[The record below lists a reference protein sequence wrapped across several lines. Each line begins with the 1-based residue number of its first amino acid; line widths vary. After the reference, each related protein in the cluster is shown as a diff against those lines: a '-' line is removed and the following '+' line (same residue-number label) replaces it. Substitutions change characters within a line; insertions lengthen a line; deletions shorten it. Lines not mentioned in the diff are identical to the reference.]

1 MQEEGRS
8 EGGGGGET
16 RYAEMEIWC
25 LFSSSPSGPC
35 PASGSGPSAAPGGP
49 PEVSGFVLAAANG
62 RHVRAQLEAATL
74 TSVAR
79 LKAELFTQKPP
90 FRLW

>member
-1 MQEEGRS
+1 MREE
-8 EGGGGGET
+8 
-16 RYAEMEIWC
+16 AEEKPDMLRWKYGAC
-25 LFSSSPSGPC
+25 FPRPSPPPRPC

-74 TSVAR
+74 TSAAR

-90 FRLW
+90 FRLRRR